1 MAVPDTDATER
12 LGVFAVGLRAERA
25 GWAFRELPRPD
36 RGVDAHI
43 EARTDGRPD
52 GRLLALQIKS
62 GESQFRQRVPGG
74 WRFYIDSAHSAYW
87 RKYSMPVLL
96 VLYKPRTD
104 AAFWQVVNPDTTQST
119 GDGCAVDVP
128 ESNVFDACCSR
139 DLDAVAATSNETA
152 DGLRDRR
159 TDVDLPW
166 IWMLDG
172 GDRLF
177 VEVEQNLLPA
187 DGPCVLRMIAQG
199 ADGDT
204 SVVRTWPW
212 AFLATLDF
220 RNELLHLFPWAD
232 KQVDEPWYRERTVGN
247 FASEHGQWSIED
259 QSYEFDADFDDW
271 FKERFGSTTI
281 VPYATTSDGRTA
293 LWRLELTLN
302 TEGHEALERDKQEM
316 LREVDYAE
324 IGRDRDYSRS
334 EGYYTI
340 EFIEHYIDML
350 DNLVF
355 IYGDDDEEEDKES
368 LLIEPHLVDDSGG
381 LVHQAVEAILRHMGI
396 TSPTQGWSKAFNRRF
411 SEDLE
416 VGDGPI
422 KLNAEDINEWLAEL
436 RRIAESRGPSPL
448 R

>member
-1 MAVPDTDATER
+1 
-12 LGVFAVGLRAERA
+12 
-25 GWAFRELPRPD
+25 
-36 RGVDAHI
+36 
-43 EARTDGRPD
+43 
-52 GRLLALQIKS
+52 
-62 GESQFRQRVPGG
+62 
-74 WRFYIDSAHSAYW
+74 
-87 RKYSMPVLL
+87 MPVLL
-96 VLYKPRTD
+96 VLYNPSTD

-119 GDGCAVDVP
+119 GDGFAVDVP
-128 ESNVFDACCSR
+128 ESNVFDAGCSR
-139 DLDAVAATSNETA
+139 DLDAVAATFNETA

-187 DGPCVLRMIAQG
+187 DGRCVLRMIAQG

-220 RNELLHLFPWAD
+220 RDGLLQLFPWAD

-247 FASEHGQWSIED
+247 FASEHGQWSIEE

-281 VPYATTSDGRTA
+281 APYATTSDGRTA

-302 TEGHEALERDKQEM
+302 TEGLEVLERDKQEM
-316 LREVDYAE
+316 LEEAAIVMDMEDERDYA
-324 IGRDRDYSRS
+324 RS
-334 EGYYTI
+334 DGYYTI
-340 EFIEHYIDML
+340 EGIERYIDTL

-355 IYGDDDEEEDKES
+355 IYGGDEEENKES
-368 LLIEPHLVDDSGG
+368 LLIERRLFDEQGG
-381 LVHQAVEAILRHMGI
+381 LVPKAVEAILRHIQI
-396 TSPTQGWSKAFNRRF
+396 TSPTQGWSNAFNQRF
-411 SEDLE
+411 CEELDAR
-416 VGDGPI
+416 DGI
-422 KLNAEDINEWLAEL
+422 VKITGEDIGAWLWEL
-436 RRIAESRGPSPL
+436 RQVAQL
-448 R
+448 RDT

>member
-1 MAVPDTDATER
+1 MPGTDLTER
-12 LGVFAVGLRAERA
+12 LGVFAVGLRSEQA

-87 RKYSMPVLL
+87 RSYSMPVLL
-96 VLYKPRTD
+96 VLYNPSTD

-119 GDGCAVDVP
+119 GDGFAVDVP
-128 ESNVFDACCSR
+128 ESNVFDAGCSR
-139 DLDAVAATSNETA
+139 DLDAVAATFNETA

-172 GDRLF
+172 GGRLF

-187 DGPCVLRMIAQG
+187 DGRCVLRMIVQG

-220 RNELLHLFPWAD
+220 RDELLQLFPWAD
-232 KQVDEPWYRERTVGN
+232 KQVDELWYRERTVGN
-247 FASEHGQWSIED
+247 FASEHGQWSIEE
-259 QSYEFDADFDDW
+259 QPYEFGTGFDDW

-281 VPYATTSDGRTA
+281 APYATTSDGRTA

-302 TEGHEALERDKQEM
+302 TEGLEVLEHDKQEM
-316 LREVDYAE
+316 LEEAAIVMEMEDERDYA
-324 IGRDRDYSRS
+324 RS
-334 EGYYTI
+334 EGYYMI
-340 EFIEHYIDML
+340 EVIEHYIDML

-355 IYGDDDEEEDKES
+355 VYGCDEENKES
-368 LLIEPHLVDDSGG
+368 LLIEPRLFDEPGG
-381 LVHQAVEAILRHMGI
+381 LLPKAVEAILRHMGI
-396 TSPTQGWSKAFNRRF
+396 TSPTQGWSKAFNQRF
-411 SEDLE
+411 SEELE
-416 VGDGPI
+416 AEDGIPKI
-422 KLNAEDINEWLAEL
+422 TAEDIEAWLCKL
-436 RRIAESRGPSPL
+436 REVAQYHGL
-448 R
+448 